1 MTRFY
6 KLLSVL
12 FITVFIY
19 SCGSSEKTVET
30 INNKELKDSIVINVK
45 DINTF
50 KTDFKEKKYNLNFP
64 NSTKIDSLIVD
75 DNNKHFSLYLTKD
88 FSYLPFR
95 PENVEEYYKNVKLYF
110 GDKYNNYTFSIY
122 TMGIK
127 IEDLIPN
134 FYRNT
139 NSFDKNRIQ
148 DYTIK
153 RTTPIVEN
161 IDKPYSIT
169 KGLYNRNI
177 SLWHSHGWYYSND
190 AERWEWQRPRLFQT
204 VEDLVP
210 LSFVLPYIAPMLE
223 NAGASVFI
231 PRERDYQINEIVV
244 DNDTKTDVKNKHY
257 IEKTVDKDNQ
267 WKTTS
272 EKGFAVGNQPYEVN
286 FNPFLSGTSR
296 YILSDTRISASAKW
310 IPEIKETGEYAVYIS
325 YTASENNVSDATY
338 CVKHAGG
345 ETYFEVN
352 QKIGG
357 STWLYLGK
365 FKFNANEDN
374 YVELIN
380 RSKEAELI
388 VSADAV
394 RFGGGMGLIVREGST
409 SGRPKFVEGAKYFLQ
424 YSGMPDTLVYNL
436 NENKNDYNDDY
447 KSRTEYTNYL
457 FGAPFGP
464 SKNMN
469 AKGLGIPIDL
479 SMAFHTD
486 AGITHN
492 DTVVGSLAIYS
503 LIGADNKTT
512 FPNGISRL
520 ACRDLSDLIQSQIV
534 DDVRADFDIAWSR
547 RALREAQYTEAQRP
561 NVPSI
566 LLELLSHQ
574 NFLDMKFMLDP
585 KFRFT
590 VSRAIYKGM
599 LKFLSVQN
607 NLEYVVQ
614 PLPVDDFAVVFENDN
629 NAKLTWTETVDKL
642 ESTAK
647 PTGYVVYTRI
657 NDGGFDNGVYTKTNS
672 FTFEK
677 LEKNKIYSFKVTAV
691 NDGGESF
698 PSEILSICKS
708 ESKENAVIVNSFDRI
723 CAATS
728 VDGDNFSGFL
738 SHLDAGVPDKVDL
751 GFTGYQNDFD
761 PKSQFITNDE
771 PGHGA
776 SSANYETK
784 VIAGNTFDF
793 VYTHGKALRD
803 NGISF
808 VSTSNESV
816 ENGKVDLTK
825 YKFVDLIFGEQKET
839 VYQKEYERKKNGVMF
854 RTFTKELQAKLNNY
868 LANGGN
874 LFVSGSYLGTD
885 MFRVKSADSLDM
897 KFAKDKLK
905 YIIATG
911 WASKNGVVEI
921 NKNFNC
927 NLKTVKFNTELND
940 KIYQVE
946 APDAINPT
954 KESKTLFRYNDNQ
967 FSAGIGYKNE
977 YGVISMGFPFE
988 TILGEKDRAE
998 FMKGVINYLQITK

>member
-6 KLLSVL
+6 KVLSVL
-12 FITVFIY
+12 FILLLIS
-19 SCGSSEKTVET
+19 SCSSSEKLVET
-30 INNKELKDSIVINVK
+30 TDTKELKDTTVTVIK

-64 NSTKIDSLIVD
+64 KSTKIDTLIVD
-75 DNNKHFSLYLTKD
+75 DNNKYFSLYLTKD

-95 PENVEEYYKNVKLYF
+95 TANVEEYYKSIKQYF
-110 GDKYNNYTFSIY
+110 GEQYKDYKFSIY

-153 RTTPIVEN
+153 RTTPIIEN
-161 IDKPYSIT
+161 IDKPYKIT

-177 SLWHSHGWYYSND
+177 SLWHSHGWYYSTD
-190 AERWEWQRPRLFQT
+190 AGRWEWQRPRLFQT

-210 LSFVLPYIAPMLE
+210 LSFVIPYIAPMLE
-223 NAGASVFI
+223 NAGATVFI
-231 PRERDYQINEIVV
+231 PRERDYQTNEIVV
-244 DNDTKTDVKNKHY
+244 DNDTKADVKTKHY
-257 IEKTVDKDNQ
+257 IEKAADKDNQ

-296 YILSDTRISASAKW
+296 YILSDTRVSASVKW

-357 STWLYLGK
+357 STWLYIGK

-380 RSKEAELI
+380 RSKEAEQI

-394 RFGGGMGLIVREGST
+394 RFGGGMGLVVREGST

-447 KSRTEYTNYL
+447 KSRPEYTNYL

-464 SKNMN
+464 FKNMN
-469 AKGLGIPIDL
+469 VKGLSIPIDL

-503 LIGADNKTT
+503 LIGADNKPT

-547 RALREAQYTEAQRP
+547 RALREAQYTEAQKP
-561 NVPSI
+561 NVPAI

-607 NLEYVVQ
+607 NLDYVVQ
-614 PLPVDDFAVVFENDN
+614 PLPVDDFSVVFENEN

-672 FTFEK
+672 FTFEN
-677 LEKNKIYSFKVTAV
+677 LEKNKIYSFKITAV

-723 CAATS
+723 CAAS
-728 VDGDNFSGFL
+728 SIEEENFSGFL
-738 SHLDAGVPDKVDL
+738 NHLDAGVPDKIDL
-751 GFTGYQNDFD
+751 GFTGFQNDFN
-761 PKSQFITNDE
+761 PKSEFITNDE

-776 SSANYETK
+776 SSADYETK

-808 VSTSNESV
+808 VSTSNESIK
-816 ENGKVDLTK
+816 NGKVDLTN
-825 YKFVDLIFGEQKET
+825 YQFVDLVFGEQKET

-854 RTFTKELQAKLNNY
+854 RTFTKELQTKLENY

-905 YIIATG
+905 YVIATG

-921 NKNFNC
+921 NNSFNC

-954 KESKTLFRYNDNQ
+954 KDSKTLFRYNDNQ

-998 FMKGVINYLQITK
+998 FMKGVINYLKITK